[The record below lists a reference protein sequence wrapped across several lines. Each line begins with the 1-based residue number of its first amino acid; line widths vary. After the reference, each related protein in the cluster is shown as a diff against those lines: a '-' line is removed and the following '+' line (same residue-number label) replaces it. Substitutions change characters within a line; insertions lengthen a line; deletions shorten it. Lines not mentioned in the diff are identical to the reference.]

1 MLRDVLH
8 KIFTSRNRK
17 LNWFNKR
24 AYIENKIRDQWV
36 ELCKEFNINPIQC
49 PLVFS
54 DTKHLL
60 DDANTMRAAKGIGK
74 RNEITL
80 SAFFV
85 TMHVGMPVNGRM
97 HNELIGIICNMTNIL
112 SKFEHD
118 FTTEEIDRK
127 IPLLRTLIKH
137 EIGHVIVEGSV
148 YEGKTM
154 TAMEL
159 LIKEI
164 CSVEIQ
170 TLSKLK
176 GINDDYEFAKG
187 YYQLKRES
195 MANEAVG
202 ISLEEICN
210 TYAMLNT

>member
-1 MLRDVLH
+1 M
-8 KIFTSRNRK
+8 
-17 LNWFNKR
+17 
-24 AYIENKIRDQWV
+24 RDQWV

-60 DDANTMRAAKGIGK
+60 DDANKMRAAKGIGK

-80 SAFFV
+80 SAFLV
-85 TMHVGMPVNGRM
+85 TMHVAIPINGRM
-97 HNELIGIICNMTNIL
+97 HNELIGIICNMTNVMN
-112 SKFEHD
+112 KFEHD
-118 FTTEEIDRK
+118 FTAEEIDKK

-159 LIKEI
+159 LIKET
-164 CSVEIQ
+164 CSKETQ

-176 GINDDYEFAKG
+176 GVNDYEFAKG
-187 YYQLKRES
+187 YFQLKRES

>member
-1 MLRDVLH
+1 M
-8 KIFTSRNRK
+8 
-17 LNWFNKR
+17 
-24 AYIENKIRDQWV
+24 RDQWV
-36 ELCKEFNINPIQC
+36 ELCKEFNINPIRC

-60 DDANTMRAAKGIGK
+60 DDANKMRAAKGIGK

-80 SAFFV
+80 SAFLV
-85 TMHVGMPVNGRM
+85 TMHVAIPVNGRM
-97 HNELIGIICNMTNIL
+97 HNELIGIICNMTNVMN
-112 SKFEHD
+112 KFEHD
-118 FTTEEIDRK
+118 FTAEEIDKK

-159 LIKEI
+159 LIKET
-164 CSVEIQ
+164 CSKETQ
-170 TLSKLK
+170 TLSKLN

-187 YYQLKRES
+187 YFQLKRES

-210 TYAMLNT
+210 AYAMLNT

>member
-1 MLRDVLH
+1 MLLDVLRNL
-8 KIFTSRNRK
+8 FTSRNQK
-17 LNWFNKR
+17 LNGFNKR
-24 AYIENKIRDQWV
+24 VYIENKMRDQWV

-54 DTKHLL
+54 DAKHLL
-60 DDANTMRAAKGIGK
+60 DDANKMRAAKGIGK

-80 SAFFV
+80 SAFLV
-85 TMHVGMPVNGRM
+85 TMHVAIPVNGCM
-97 HNELIGIICNMTNIL
+97 HNELIGIICNMTNVMN
-112 SKFEHD
+112 KFEHD
-118 FTTEEIDRK
+118 FTAEEIDKK

-159 LIKEI
+159 LIKET
-164 CSVEIQ
+164 CSKETQ

-187 YYQLKRES
+187 YFQLKRES

-210 TYAMLNT
+210 AYAMLNT

>member
-1 MLRDVLH
+1 MLLDVLRNL
-8 KIFTSRNRK
+8 FTSRNQK
-17 LNWFNKR
+17 LNGFNKR
-24 AYIENKIRDQWV
+24 SYIENKMRDQWV
-36 ELCKEFNINPIQC
+36 ELCKEFNINPIRC

-60 DDANTMRAAKGIGK
+60 DDANKMRAAKGIGK

-80 SAFFV
+80 SAFLV
-85 TMHVGMPVNGRM
+85 TMHVAIPVNGRM
-97 HNELIGIICNMTNIL
+97 HNELIGIICNMTNIMN
-112 SKFEHD
+112 KFEHD
-118 FTTEEIDRK
+118 FTAEEIDKK

-164 CSVEIQ
+164 CSNETQ

-176 GINDDYEFAKG
+176 GIDDYEFAKG
-187 YYQLKRES
+187 YFQLKRES

>member
-1 MLRDVLH
+1 MLLDVLRNL
-8 KIFTSRNRK
+8 FTSRNQK
-17 LNWFNKR
+17 LNGFNKR
-24 AYIENKIRDQWV
+24 SYIENKMRDQWV
-36 ELCKEFNINPIQC
+36 ELCKEFNINPIRC

-60 DDANTMRAAKGIGK
+60 DDANKMRAAKGIGK

-80 SAFFV
+80 SAFLV
-85 TMHVGMPVNGRM
+85 TMHVAIPVNGRM
-97 HNELIGIICNMTNIL
+97 HNELIGIICKMTNVMN
-112 SKFEHD
+112 KFEHD
-118 FTTEEIDRK
+118 FTAEEIDKK

-159 LIKEI
+159 LIKET
-164 CSVEIQ
+164 CSKETQ
-170 TLSKLK
+170 TLSKLN

-187 YYQLKRES
+187 YFQLKRES

-210 TYAMLNT
+210 AYAMLNT